1 MPEFENILE
10 AKAKSL
16 FPRKK
21 DVLAMNIKKNTRKK
35 AKNEIFV
42 FAVFVL
48 KSQFQLFLIVSDYVE
63 FYSKL
68 IN

>member
-1 MPEFENILE
+1 MLSQNNSRSEGEEFVP
-10 AKAKSL
+10 S
-16 FPRKK
+16 KK
-21 DVLAMNIKKNTRKK
+21 NVLAMNIKKNTRKK